1 MWEPH
6 RAGAATTTTDC
17 ESNGFST
24 VENGKSERMEPL
36 SELALEPAME
46 PPACAIG
53 VSDEASVVPDAA
65 GSDSI
70 LGRPITELR
79 DLLTDADMASAGRA
93 SERSAIGAAAGGGV
107 KAVAAAAPRLVPK
120 RFWRLSLPWSDA
132 LARVDD
138 RFTLAEGSG
147 PSRAALRRQH
157 RDSTNCM
164 AS

>member
-1 MWEPH
+1 MI
-6 RAGAATTTTDC
+6 TKTDC
-17 ESNGFST
+17 ESSGFSI
-24 VENGKSERMEPL
+24 VENGRSERMEPL

-53 VSDEASVVPDAA
+53 VSDEASVVPDAV

-93 SERSAIGAAAGGGV
+93 SERSAIGAVAGSGV
-107 KAVAAAAPRLVPK
+107 KAVAAAPRLVPK
-120 RFWRLSLPWSDA
+120 RFWRLSLPCSGA